1 MFGIS
6 DALSCG
12 FPVLPCTVEGV
23 VGFVLGRELE
33 IGDKLV
39 GAAVLLAFLLR
50 AMLSTVPS
58 KIRIFP
64 SRSHFT
70 SLSFVESEPEIF
82 SFVSTVCAME
92 PLSRSAMVA
101 SSSTG
106 SLIVKIKVFN
116 YVS

>member
-6 DALSCG
+6 DALPCG
-12 FPVLPCTVEGV
+12 FPALPCTVEDV

-33 IGDKLV
+33 TGDKLV
-39 GAAVLLAFLLR
+39 GAAGLLAFLLR

-64 SRSHFT
+64 SRSHLT
-70 SLSFVESEPEIF
+70 SLPFVKSEPKIF
-82 SFVSTVCAME
+82 SFASTVCAME

-101 SSSTG
+101 SISTV
-106 SLIVKIKVFN
+106 SLIVKIKLFN